1 MFSIC
6 LLFKIALIMFR
17 SDNKLI
23 FFLRKKTTRNAIFE
37 NRVNRIKISIQCT
50 WPSKAASIVLP
61 VVKPVTLSEDE
72 MFSDRFLSLTILQLF
87 LYDFFSCMRW
97 FWNDFFFLQKTLFL
111 FYFLVISTSSCL
123 PIPHCFLKIDTLY
136 YHITVRLGNSFKRL
150 CRC

>member
-23 FFLRKKTTRNAIFE
+23 FFWRKKTTRNAIFE
-37 NRVNRIKISIQCT
+37 NRVNRVKISIQCT

-61 VVKPVTLSEDE
+61 VVKPVTLCEDK
-72 MFSDRFLSLTILQLF
+72 MFSDRFLSSTILQLF

-97 FWNDFFFLQKTLFL
+97 FWNDFFFYTENVVSFLFL
-111 FYFLVISTSSCL
+111 SNIYFFLFTLSALFFENWHVILSHYSKTRKQ
-123 PIPHCFLKIDTLY
+123 F
-136 YHITVRLGNSFKRL
+136 
-150 CRC
+150 

>member
-61 VVKPVTLSEDE
+61 VVKPVTLCEDE
-72 MFSDRFLSLTILQLF
+72 MFSDRFLSSTILQLF

-97 FWNDFFFLQKTLFL
+97 FWNDFFFYTENVVSFLFL
-111 FYFLVISTSSCL
+111 SNIYFLFTHSALFFENWHVILSHYSKTRKQ
-123 PIPHCFLKIDTLY
+123 F
-136 YHITVRLGNSFKRL
+136 
-150 CRC
+150 

>member
-72 MFSDRFLSLTILQLF
+72 MFSDRFLSSTILQLF

-97 FWNDFFFLQKTLFL
+97 FWNDFFFTENVVSFLFL
-111 FYFLVISTSSCL
+111 SNIYFFLFTHSALFFENWHVILSHYSKTRKQ
-123 PIPHCFLKIDTLY
+123 F
-136 YHITVRLGNSFKRL
+136 
-150 CRC
+150 